1 MRGGEGVSG
10 LSGLIKTLAKNTFVR
25 YAFSGGSALVTE
37 EVVLYLTH
45 GLMKFPLWLATGL
58 AYLIAFGVNFSIN
71 RMLTFADHGA
81 REGAVH
87 KQTVRFA
94 LLVCVNLGVT
104 QVLMYSLTGAGV
116 NYLVAKPL
124 STVVITLYNF
134 WLYKHW
140 VFKPETGMG
149 TEPGTEPEMGMGMGM
164 EKAGPGVGTGAQ
176 PVDASQADAPASE
189 VSA

>member
-1 MRGGEGVSG
+1 VT
-10 LSGLIKTLAKNTFVR
+10 GLIRTLAKNTFVR

-58 AYLIAFGVNFSIN
+58 AYLVAFGVNFSIN

-81 REGAVH
+81 REGAVR

-94 LLVCVNLGVT
+94 LLVAVNLGFT

-116 NYLVAKPL
+116 NYLIAKPL

-140 VFKPETGMG
+140 VFKPETAHA
-149 TEPGTEPEMGMGMGM
+149 EPGTGSGSRP
-164 EKAGPGVGTGAQ
+164 AG
-176 PVDASQADAPASE
+176 ASEADAPASE
-189 VSA
+189 VIA

>member
-1 MRGGEGVSG
+1 MTE
-10 LSGLIKTLAKNTFVR
+10 LIKTLARNTFVR

-71 RMLTFADHGA
+71 RMLTFAEHGA

-94 LLVCVNLGVT
+94 LLVAVNLGVT

-116 NYLVAKPL
+116 NYLIAKPL

-140 VFKPETGMG
+140 VFRPEAGAAGSGAVESDAAGSDATGS
-149 TEPGTEPEMGMGMGM
+149 
-164 EKAGPGVGTGAQ
+164 GA
-176 PVDASQADAPASE
+176 VAETRRSEASDPSAADAPASE

>member
-1 MRGGEGVSG
+1 MT
-10 LSGLIKTLAKNTFVR
+10 GLIRALAKNTFVR
-25 YAFSGGSALVTE
+25 YAFSGGSALLTE
-37 EVVLYLTH
+37 EVVLFLTH

-94 LLVCVNLGVT
+94 LLVAVNLGVT

-116 NYLVAKPL
+116 NYLIAKPL

-140 VFKPETGMG
+140 VFKPETAGR
-149 TEPGTEPEMGMGMGM
+149 PEQ
-164 EKAGPGVGTGAQ
+164 AGPAAE
-176 PVDASQADAPASE
+176 PVEPVEPVEPADGPVPETSASE

>member
-1 MRGGEGVSG
+1 MT
-10 LSGLIKTLAKNTFVR
+10 GLIRTLAKNTFVR

-81 REGAVH
+81 REGAMH

-116 NYLVAKPL
+116 NYLIAKPL

-140 VFKPETGMG
+140 VFKPETALE
-149 TEPGTEPEMGMGMGM
+149 TETGPEL
-164 EKAGPGVGTGAQ
+164 EKAGPGGGTGARSV
-176 PVDASQADAPASE
+176 PGAPASEAPASE

>member
-1 MRGGEGVSG
+1 MTA
-10 LSGLIKTLAKNTFVR
+10 LIRNLARNTFVR

-37 EVVLYLTH
+37 EVVLFLTH

-94 LLVCVNLGVT
+94 LLVSVNLGVT

-116 NYLVAKPL
+116 NYLIAKPL

-140 VFKPETGMG
+140 VFKPETVAQA
-149 TEPGTEPEMGMGMGM
+149 EPG
-164 EKAGPGVGTGAQ
+164 AQVGSGAQ
-176 PVDASQADAPASE
+176 GEPGAVAEAQPAPEAPASE

>member
-1 MRGGEGVSG
+1 MSEVGGVSG
-10 LSGLIKTLAKNTFVR
+10 LSGLIRTLAKNTFVR

-116 NYLVAKPL
+116 NYLIAKPL

-140 VFKPETGMG
+140 VFKPETGIGMG
-149 TEPGTEPEMGMGMGM
+149 T
-164 EKAGPGVGTGAQ
+164 EKAGPGAGTGAQ
-176 PVDASQADAPASE
+176 PADASQAEASASE

>member
-1 MRGGEGVSG
+1 MTN
-10 LSGLIKTLAKNTFVR
+10 LIRTPAIVRTLAKNTFVR

-45 GLMKFPLWLATGL
+45 GLAKFPLWLATGL

-71 RMLTFADHGA
+71 RMLTFAEHGA
-81 REGAVH
+81 RDGAVH

-94 LLVCVNLGVT
+94 LLVSVNLGVT

-116 NYLVAKPL
+116 NYLIAKPL

-140 VFKPETGMG
+140 VFKPEGG
-149 TEPGTEPEMGMGMGM
+149 QGEQAGQAEQAEPGQVAAGARPAPE
-164 EKAGPGVGTGAQ
+164 AG
-176 PVDASQADAPASE
+176 

>member
-1 MRGGEGVSG
+1 MIGFIR
-10 LSGLIKTLAKNTFVR
+10 TLANHTFVR
-25 YAFSGGSALVTE
+25 YAFSGASALATE

-45 GLMKFPLWLATGL
+45 GLAKFPLWLATAL

-94 LLVCVNLGVT
+94 LLVAVNLGVT
-104 QVLMYSLTGAGV
+104 QVLMYSLTGMGV
-116 NYLVAKPL
+116 NYLIAKPL

-140 VFKPETGMG
+140 VFKPETGQS
-149 TEPGTEPEMGMGMGM
+149 EPGAAPGSHPASG
-164 EKAGPGVGTGAQ
+164 AG
-176 PVDASQADAPASE
+176 ADAPAPG
-189 VSA
+189 VRA

>member
-1 MRGGEGVSG
+1 MR
-10 LSGLIKTLAKNTFVR
+10 LIKTLANNTFVR

-45 GLMKFPLWLATGL
+45 GLAHFPLWLATGL

-71 RMLTFADHGA
+71 RMLTFAEHGA

-94 LLVCVNLGVT
+94 LLVSVNFGVT

-116 NYLVAKPL
+116 NYLIAKPL
-124 STVVITLYNF
+124 STVVITAYNF

-140 VFKPETGMG
+140 VFKPEAQTEAEAQPQAETKKQAQAAESGQAAG
-149 TEPGTEPEMGMGMGM
+149 TQPSDSPVSGASETPGTPDTS
-164 EKAGPGVGTGAQ
+164 GTSVRA
-176 PVDASQADAPASE
+176 
-189 VSA
+189 

>member
-1 MRGGEGVSG
+1 MM
-10 LSGLIKTLAKNTFVR
+10 GLIRTLAKNTFVR

-37 EVVLYLTH
+37 EVVLFLTH

-94 LLVCVNLGVT
+94 LLVAVNLGVT

-116 NYLVAKPL
+116 NYLIAKPL

-140 VFKPETGMG
+140 VFKPETEQGG
-149 TEPGTEPEMGMGMGM
+149 PAGEVGEIGQAEPGAVAE
-164 EKAGPGVGTGAQ
+164 AQ
-176 PVDASQADAPASE
+176 PQPVSETPAPASE